1 MIVRKLQPHEMDGQV
16 TLFQYYFDEAVEV
29 IPSMAEEY
37 DENSVLETIREFAI
51 LHTHC
56 WFVALEGQRPVGF
69 VAGFV
74 SECPWNKEILYTNI
88 AFIYLLETHR
98 NMDNFRQLMAEFT
111 SWSKNVK
118 AKKITAGDIGIN
130 TDKMRKLYEHFDFK
144 EILLMVKDL

>member
-1 MIVRKLQPHEMDGQV
+1 MIVRKILPHEIDGQV

-69 VAGFV
+69 VAGFI
-74 SECPWNKEILYTNI
+74 SECPWNKKILYTNI

-111 SWSKNVK
+111 SWSKNVN

-130 TDKMRKLYEHFDFK
+130 PDKMRKLYEHFDFE

>member
-1 MIVRKLQPHEMDGQV
+1 MIVRKIQPHDIDSTV
-16 TLFQYYFDEAVEV
+16 TLFQYYFDEAAEV
-29 IPSMAEEY
+29 IPGMAEEY

-56 WFVALEGQRPVGF
+56 WFNAVEGQRPVGF
-69 VAGFV
+69 VAGFI

-111 SWSKNVK
+111 TWSKNVK
-118 AKKITAGDIGIN
+118 AEKITAGDIGIN